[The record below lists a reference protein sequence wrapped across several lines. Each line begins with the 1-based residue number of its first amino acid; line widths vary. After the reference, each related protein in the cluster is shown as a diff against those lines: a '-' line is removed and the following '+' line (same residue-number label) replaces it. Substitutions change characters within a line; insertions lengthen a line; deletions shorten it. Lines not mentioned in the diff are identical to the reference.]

1 MINPDRLPNLAMWVA
16 EPVPADV
23 RQSLERLSQSD
34 DVQHVAVMPDV
45 HLAGDVC
52 VGVAV
57 ATRNLLYPA
66 AVGNDIGCGMAAI
79 RFDASASLLAD
90 ERAAA
95 RVLSGLYRR
104 VPSLKH
110 GNATAPRELP
120 CELTGVTLSNSRLE
134 KQKARD
140 GRLQFGTLGRGNHFL
155 ELQAD
160 CEDRLWLM
168 VHSGSRGI
176 GQAIANFHQAAAQQ
190 SCGRQNLAA
199 LDANSA
205 TGQAYSHDAAW
216 AVRYAALNR
225 LAMVQAVA
233 DLFAAD
239 FGITAVANSLIHA
252 DHNHVR
258 REQHGDQLLWVH
270 RKGAQSASAGEPGII
285 PGSMGSASFH
295 VSGRGHAAA
304 LCSSS
309 HGAGRSLG
317 RAEASRTIGRQ
328 RLLHEMRGVWFDQ
341 RQADRLRDEAPS
353 AYKDIHAVM
362 RAQRELTRIEREL
375 RPLLSYKGA

>member
-1 MINPDRLPNLAMWVA
+1 MHNPDRLPNVAMWVA
-16 EPVPADV
+16 EPLPAEV
-23 RQSLERLSQSD
+23 RQSLERLASAD
-34 DVQHVAVMPDV
+34 DVQRVAVMPDV
-45 HLAGDVC
+45 HLAGEVC
-52 VGVAV
+52 VGVVV
-57 ATRNLLYPA
+57 ATQHLLYPA

-79 RFDASASLLAD
+79 RFDASAGLLAD
-90 ERAAA
+90 ERAAT
-95 RVLSGLYRR
+95 RVLSGLYRH

-110 GNATAPRELP
+110 GNATAPNRLPDELA
-120 CELTGVTLSNSRLE
+120 GARLSDARLE
-134 KQKARD
+134 KLKPRD

-160 CEDRLWLM
+160 CEDQLWLM

-176 GQAIANFHQAAAQQ
+176 GQAIANFHSAIAQQ
-190 SCGRQNLAA
+190 ASGSRALAA

-205 TGQAYSHDAAW
+205 AGQAYLQDATW
-216 AVRYAALNR
+216 AARYAALNR

-233 DLFAAD
+233 ELFAAE
-239 FGITAVANSLIHA
+239 FRVATVAESLVHA

-258 REQHGDQLLWVH
+258 REEHGDGLLWVH
-270 RKGAQSASAGEPGII
+270 RKGAQSATADEPGII

-309 HGAGRSLG
+309 HGAGRALG
-317 RAEASRTIGRQ
+317 RAEASRSVGRQ
-328 RLLHEMRGVWFDQ
+328 RLLREMRGVWFDQ

-353 AYKDIHAVM
+353 AYKDIRAVM
-362 RAQRELTRIEREL
+362 RAQRELTRIERER